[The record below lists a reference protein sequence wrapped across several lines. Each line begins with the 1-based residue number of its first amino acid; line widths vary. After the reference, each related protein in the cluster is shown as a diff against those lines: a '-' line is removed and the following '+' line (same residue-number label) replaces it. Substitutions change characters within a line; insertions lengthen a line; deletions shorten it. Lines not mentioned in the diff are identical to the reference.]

1 MNLTEE
7 NKEQKDLNTKRFE
20 ERLAEMKANGFKVI
34 DLDDTAGEKEY
45 SPQMQR
51 IQDILKQHNN
61 VSTVLDRHFK
71 LQDELASI
79 ASNKP
84 KKVDYV
90 DPRQQYQERLEA
102 IAEAKDRKEREER
115 EYRESV
121 ISELQ
126 GIKHNVA
133 TLQDINY
140 HLQLN
145 TAQQKEIFD
154 LIVEILAIV
163 KSSNQEEAKG
173 KFEKVTEKIKSL
185 TSLKDSWE
193 TVQWLL
199 TMANSAYIA
208 YQSAPHIPIIKP

>member
-1 MNLTEE
+1 MDLTKENEE
-7 NKEQKDLNTKRFE
+7 QMDLNTKRFE

-34 DLDDTAGEKEY
+34 DLDDMAGVKEY

-71 LQDELASI
+71 LQDEIANI
-79 ASNKP
+79 ASSKP
-84 KKVDYV
+84 KKSNYTDF
-90 DPRQQYQERLEA
+90 REQHMKTLEA
-102 IAEAKDRKEREER
+102 INEAKAREKREER

-121 ISELQ
+121 ISKLQ
-126 GIKHNVA
+126 GIEHNTA

-163 KSSNQEEAKG
+163 KSSNQDEAKG
-173 KFEKVTEKIKSL
+173 KLEKVTEKIKSL
-185 TSLKDSWE
+185 TSLKDSVE
-193 TVQWLL
+193 TVQWLI
-199 TMANSAYIA
+199 TMANSAFIA
-208 YQSAPHIPIIKP
+208 YQSAPHIPYIKP